1 MLELKVLQEQ
11 LGKKGKLVTQDTVDE
26 LNKLSKDP
34 DYSEEFVDYY
44 VRYFNI
50 LEKSNQWTT
59 PKYMNALKFFSLVE
73 ANHSLVDAYVKTFPE
88 RLEARHAR
96 GEKKSHMGG
105 EASRYNSSELVNE
118 IRKVARIPVELTNY
132 HTFQQAV
139 RRSVELMND
148 PSVSPAV
155 QQKAA
160 ETLIR
165 ELKPKEDSTVNIK
178 VGMSDEAKSQQAK
191 LVDHIGTIAL
201 QQQKMLAAGMNIAE
215 IQKLNIQISSA
226 IDVDVEDAEYD
237 EDN

>member
-1 MLELKVLQEQ
+1 MIELKLLQEQ
-11 LGKKGKLVTQDTVDE
+11 LGKKGSLINQDIVDE
-26 LNKLSKDP
+26 LNRLEEDV
-34 DYSEEFVDYY
+34 DYGETFTDYY
-44 VRYFNI
+44 VRYYNV

-73 ANHSLVDAYVKTFPE
+73 SNHSLVDAYVKTFPD
-88 RLEARHAR
+88 RLAARQAR
-96 GEKKSHMGG
+96 GQGKNDMGG
-105 EASRYNSSELVNE
+105 EASRYNASELVNE

-132 HTFQQAV
+132 HTFQEAI

-148 PSVSPAV
+148 PEVSPAV

-201 QQQKMLAAGMNIAE
+201 QQQKMLAAGMNIAD

-226 IDVDVEDAEYD
+226 IDVEEVYEDE
-237 EDN
+237 

>member
-1 MLELKVLQEQ
+1 MLELAVLQEQ
-11 LGKKGKLVTQDTVDE
+11 LGKKGSKLTQDLVDE
-26 LNKLSKDP
+26 LNMLEADC
-34 DYSEEFVDYY
+34 DYGETFTEYY
-44 VRYFNI
+44 VRYFNV

-73 ANHSLVDAYVKTFPE
+73 SNHSLVDAYIKTFPE
-88 RLEARHAR
+88 RLVARHAR
-96 GEKKSHMGG
+96 NENKKHMGG
-105 EASRYNSSELVNE
+105 EASRYNASELVNE

-132 HTFQQAV
+132 HTFQEAI

-148 PSVSPAV
+148 PEVSPAV

-165 ELKPKEDSTVNIK
+165 ELKPKEDSTINIK

-201 QQQKMLAAGMNIAE
+201 QQQKMLAAGMDIAK
-215 IQKLNIQISSA
+215 IQRLNIQISSA
-226 IDVDVEDAEYD
+226 IDVEEAGEDE
-237 EDN
+237 